1 MHGGHR
7 PRGKASGTRPR
18 RCGGRSERGKVNSN
32 GRGLCHEVCLVSPLP
47 RSSPPLPAPARAVTI
62 TNDRLA
68 GEAYELDPTQFA
80 SLSTFFE
87 PHGSVTTSL
96 GVRADGRHAILKNL
110 ADAIPDGRYN
120 PDGED
125 IPWIDSA
132 DIGLLRWDVTFTK
145 PARAFGFGVVDD
157 ADTPTRFSP
166 VPFWR
171 LAVGGATV
179 DAVPRLN
186 DSGEPVRWYTI
197 LFDQPTR
204 SASLTMR
211 TAVGDGYGVVGPT
224 VAAVPLPAAGL
235 LLLGA
240 VGVLAAVRRPRR
252 AAEG

>member
-1 MHGGHR
+1 M
-7 PRGKASGTRPR
+7 KYAVLAVAALVATASGA
-18 RCGGRSERGKVNSN
+18 G
-32 GRGLCHEVCLVSPLP
+32 
-47 RSSPPLPAPARAVTI
+47 AVTI

-68 GEAYELDPTQFA
+68 GGAYVLDPTQFT

-110 ADAIPDGRYN
+110 ADAVPDGRYN
-120 PDGED
+120 PDGDD
-125 IPWIDSA
+125 IAWIDSA
-132 DIGLLRWDVTFTK
+132 DIGLLRWNVTFTK
-145 PARAFGFGVVDD
+145 PMRAFGFGVVDD

-179 DAVPRLN
+179 DAVRRFN
-186 DSGEPVRWYTI
+186 DSGEPVRWYTVF
-197 LFDQPTR
+197 FDQPTE

-211 TAVGDGYGVVGPT
+211 TAVGDGYGVVSPTT

-240 VGVLAAVRRPRR
+240 VGVLAAVRRPRL
-252 AAEG
+252 ATEG

>member
-1 MHGGHR
+1 M
-7 PRGKASGTRPR
+7 K
-18 RCGGRSERGKVNSN
+18 
-32 GRGLCHEVCLVSPLP
+32 CLFLVKLAAAA
-47 RSSPPLPAPARAVTI
+47 LIAGPALAVTI

-87 PHGSVTTSL
+87 PRGSVTTSL

-179 DAVPRLN
+179 DAVRRLN

-211 TAVGDGYGVVGPT
+211 TAVGDGYGLVGPT
-224 VAAVPLPAAGL
+224 VAPVPLPAAGL

>member
-1 MHGGHR
+1 M
-7 PRGKASGTRPR
+7 KYAFLAAAALVASASGA
-18 RCGGRSERGKVNSN
+18 G
-32 GRGLCHEVCLVSPLP
+32 
-47 RSSPPLPAPARAVTI
+47 AVTI
-62 TNDRLA
+62 SNDRLA
-68 GEAYELDPTQFA
+68 GGAYVLDPTQFA

-96 GVRADGRHAILKNL
+96 GVPADGRHAILKNL

-120 PDGED
+120 PDGAD
-125 IPWIDSA
+125 VPWIDSA
-132 DIGLLRWDVTFTK
+132 DIGLLRWDVTFAK
-145 PARAFGFGVVDD
+145 PVRAFGFGVVDD

-179 DAVPRLN
+179 DAGPRPN
-186 DSGEPVRWYTI
+186 DSGEPVRWYTVF
-197 LFDQPTR
+197 FDQPTE

-211 TAVGDGYGVVGPT
+211 TAVGDGYGVVSPT

-252 AAEG
+252 AAES

>member
-1 MHGGHR
+1 M
-7 PRGKASGTRPR
+7 
-18 RCGGRSERGKVNSN
+18 
-32 GRGLCHEVCLVSPLP
+32 
-47 RSSPPLPAPARAVTI
+47 
-62 TNDRLA
+62 
-68 GEAYELDPTQFA
+68 
-80 SLSTFFE
+80 
-87 PHGSVTTSL
+87 
-96 GVRADGRHAILKNL
+96 RADGRHAILKNL

-179 DAVPRLN
+179 DATRRLN

-197 LFDQPTR
+197 HFDQPTR

-211 TAVGDGYGVVGPT
+211 TAVGDGYGLVGPT
-224 VAAVPLPAAGL
+224 VAPVPLPAAAWL
-235 LLLGA
+235 LMASLTA
-240 VGVLAAVRRPRR
+240 LAGMRWRRRL
-252 AAEG
+252 A

>member
-1 MHGGHR
+1 MEDTA
-7 PRGKASGTRPR
+7 RGKARWDAAETLWRW
-18 RCGGRSERGKVNSN
+18 SERGKLTETD
-32 GRGLCHEVCLVSPLP
+32 GGCCMKCLFLVKLAAAA
-47 RSSPPLPAPARAVTI
+47 LIAGPALAATI
-62 TNDRLA
+62 TNNRLD
-68 GEAYELDPTQFA
+68 GEGYVLDPTQFA

-110 ADAIPDGRYN
+110 ADAVPDGRYN
-120 PDGED
+120 PDGDD
-125 IPWIDSA
+125 IAWIDSA
-132 DIGLLRWDVTFTK
+132 DIGLLRWNVTFTK
-145 PARAFGFGVVDD
+145 PMRAFGFGVVDD

-197 LFDQPTR
+197 AFDQPTL

-211 TAVGDGYGVVGPT
+211 TAVGDGYGVVSPTT

-240 VGVLAAVRRPRR
+240 VGVLAAVRRPRL
-252 AAEG
+252 ATEG